1 MEQLQLV
8 AAQVEVQCPSDMM
21 EQERELVPRC
31 LRQQQQADRDHCGGG
46 DGDDHGD
53 GVECGWHRLWHQH

>member
-8 AAQVEVQCPSDMM
+8 AAQVEVQCLSDMM

-31 LRQQQQADRDHCGGG
+31 LRQQQQADHDHGGGG